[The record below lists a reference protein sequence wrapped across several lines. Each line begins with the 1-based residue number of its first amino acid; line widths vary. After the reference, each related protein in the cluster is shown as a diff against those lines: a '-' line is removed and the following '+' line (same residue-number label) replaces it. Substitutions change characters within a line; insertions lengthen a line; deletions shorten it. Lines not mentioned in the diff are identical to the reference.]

1 MFFISIFPEFS
12 AFQTGFSGHS
22 PGLKLLASLSPSSFD
37 CSFLVPSPFLNLC
50 VVLYP
55 KATPRVF
62 PSNPCHFFSTRCRAQ
77 VTEVR
82 GRWASDHPGGG

>member
-12 AFQTGFSGHS
+12 VFQAGFSGHP

-37 CSFLVPSPFLNLC
+37 CSFLVLSPFLNLC

-62 PSNPCHFFSTRCRAQ
+62 PPIPATFSPSGA
-77 VTEVR
+77 
-82 GRWASDHPGGG
+82 